1 MTELSPQPQAVLDA
15 ADSAFDQAGTTR
27 QGIAAAL
34 RAAAEQGK
42 LGPDHW
48 AGSHPDQRELGWS
61 EAMTW
66 LEDVAAEL
74 EGGSEAHALAAE
86 ARAAL
91 AQPEPPA
98 DGEVTELVAWLRTN
112 ADYSLQKAATAT
124 FKHFHRIAD
133 LLERL
138 AQPEPEGPTDEEV
151 ISAAAKA
158 GFAYEC
164 AGGLFNSYI
173 DSADIKPDVLSFA
186 RDLLARWGNSAKPE
200 PQGALEEHYEWEL
213 EDASGEWVAGGSAND
228 QEAVHQEGMRYLSA
242 YSQDGPHKLTIR
254 RHQVHTVLQAPASVT
269 DELPLD

>member
-1 MTELSPQPQAVLDA
+1 V
-15 ADSAFDQAGTTR
+15 
-27 QGIAAAL
+27 
-34 RAAAEQGK
+34 
-42 LGPDHW
+42 
-48 AGSHPDQRELGWS
+48 
-61 EAMTW
+61 
-66 LEDVAAEL
+66 
-74 EGGSEAHALAAE
+74 
-86 ARAAL
+86 
-91 AQPEPPA
+91 
-98 DGEVTELVAWLRTN
+98 
-112 ADYSLQKAATAT
+112 
-124 FKHFHRIAD
+124 
-133 LLERL
+133 
-138 AQPEPEGPTDEEV
+138 GPTDEEV

-254 RHQVHTVLQAPASVT
+254 RHQVHTVLQASASVT

>member
-1 MTELSPQPQAVLDA
+1 MTDLSPAARRPKPPSLREQALAILASVAVYELYGGA
-15 ADSAFDQAGTTR
+15 ATDNRLSADDMSIIR
-27 QGIAAAL
+27 RAL
-34 RAAAEQGK
+34 EALAEAYEAEANNPPEG
-42 LGPDHW
+42 
-48 AGSHPDQRELGWS
+48 HPDPEPFQAILRER
-61 EAMTW
+61 A
-66 LEDVAAEL
+66 
-74 EGGSEAHALAAE
+74 
-86 ARAAL
+86 AAL
-91 AQPEPPA
+91 AQPEP
-98 DGEVTELVAWLRTN
+98 V
-112 ADYSLQKAATAT
+112 
-124 FKHFHRIAD
+124 
-133 LLERL
+133 
-138 AQPEPEGPTDEEV
+138 GPTDEEV

-254 RHQVHTVLQAPASVT
+254 RHQVHTVLQASASVT